1 MKLNLSLD
9 LSKRI
14 TIFVGILVLL
24 VSLSIGLI
32 SIKVSS
38 TAIVKEVEQAMLQYA
53 NEGASHIE
61 TRINV
66 NLAALYEVANRYRTK
81 TMDLRIQKES
91 LREDVE
97 RLGYL
102 DLAVVMPDGTAHY
115 VLGKETAQVG
125 DREYVKKAFQGEAN
139 ISNPIISRITNSVV
153 VMFAAPIEV
162 DGKVEAV
169 LIGRKDGAILND
181 ITDEMGLGDM
191 GFAFVLGPDGTFYS
205 HPDREFVMEQK
216 NIFEDIEEG
225 GSLKSLGEAVNNIG
239 IGNSGLAN
247 HEFLGKEYIT
257 AIAKIPNSNWVLGV
271 AADKKEVLHSVTYL
285 KRIILLIFLIVFIL
299 GMTASIALTRTISNP
314 IKYLVDIIKRM
325 SEYDLTFD
333 ENHKAM
339 KYVNRS
345 DEIGIITRSVL
356 KMQNNLM
363 TLIKSISEMS
373 DRLTSSSEELSS
385 NSQQLSLAA
394 GEIAKTIEE
403 IARGATNQAKENEQ
417 GVGSI
422 SEIGSYIEDTHT
434 IRNNLNDAIEN
445 VDILKNE
452 GIYVLGHLVEKTA
465 ENSKASERINS
476 VVFET
481 NESANKIEKA
491 GEMLKDIAAQTNML
505 ALNASI
511 EAARAGEAGKGF
523 AVVAGEIRGL
533 AEESGKVTNEILK
546 IIQELSDKSKK
557 AVVSIEQA
565 ADIVE
570 SQNKI
575 VENTSKK
582 FEGITN
588 AIEIMKKELK
598 ALNESSEK
606 MERKKEE
613 MMDVISNLAAI
624 SQENA
629 AGTQQASAS
638 VEEQTAS
645 IMEIAESTN
654 FLAELANKMMV
665 EIEKFK
671 Y

>member
-1 MKLNLSLD
+1 
-9 LSKRI
+9 
-14 TIFVGILVLL
+14 
-24 VSLSIGLI
+24 
-32 SIKVSS
+32 
-38 TAIVKEVEQAMLQYA
+38 
-53 NEGASHIE
+53 
-61 TRINV
+61 
-66 NLAALYEVANRYRTK
+66 
-81 TMDLRIQKES
+81 
-91 LREDVE
+91 
-97 RLGYL
+97 
-102 DLAVVMPDGTAHY
+102 
-115 VLGKETAQVG
+115 
-125 DREYVKKAFQGEAN
+125 
-139 ISNPIISRITNSVV
+139 
-153 VMFAAPIEV
+153 
-162 DGKVEAV
+162 
-169 LIGRKDGAILND
+169 
-181 ITDEMGLGDM
+181 
-191 GFAFVLGPDGTFYS
+191 
-205 HPDREFVMEQK
+205 
-216 NIFEDIEEG
+216 
-225 GSLKSLGEAVNNIG
+225 
-239 IGNSGLAN
+239 
-247 HEFLGKEYIT
+247 
-257 AIAKIPNSNWVLGV
+257 
-271 AADKKEVLHSVTYL
+271 
-285 KRIILLIFLIVFIL
+285 
-299 GMTASIALTRTISNP
+299 
-314 IKYLVDIIKRM
+314 
-325 SEYDLTFD
+325 
-333 ENHKAM
+333 
-339 KYVNRS
+339 
-345 DEIGIITRSVL
+345 
-356 KMQNNLM
+356 M
-363 TLIKSISEMS
+363 TLS
-373 DRLTSSSEELSS
+373 
-385 NSQQLSLAA
+385 
-394 GEIAKTIEE
+394 
-403 IARGATNQAKENEQ
+403 
-417 GVGSI
+417 
-422 SEIGSYIEDTHT
+422 
-434 IRNNLNDAIEN
+434 DAIEN